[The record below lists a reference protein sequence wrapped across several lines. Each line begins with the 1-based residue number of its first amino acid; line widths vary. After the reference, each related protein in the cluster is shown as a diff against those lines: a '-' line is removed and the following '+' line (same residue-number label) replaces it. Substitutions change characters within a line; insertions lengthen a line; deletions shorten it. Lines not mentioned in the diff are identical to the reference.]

1 MHISVE
7 VMIQLM
13 IVILLPFFTLAYWLG
28 LKLIRQRRTR
38 MILAEQRFQAM
49 QEYGY
54 DLARIRQANPL
65 LVAHIRQLAA
75 SEGIHAA
82 ITYATE
88 LTPLPEDIVQV
99 LVRSE
104 ACALGIHQ
112 DQQPHPSPRPAS
124 GRPPHPATASWHNQ
138 RQRPPRPP
146 SSENVAAQCQPFS
159 GSPP

>member
-28 LKLIRQRRTR
+28 LKLIRRRRTR

-104 ACALGIHQ
+104 ACALGIHH
-112 DQQPHPSPRPAS
+112 DRQPQPQPTPR
-124 GRPPHPATASWHNQ
+124 
-138 RQRPPRPP
+138 
-146 SSENVAAQCQPFS
+146 
-159 GSPP
+159 